1 MKAFGDWLL
10 LERELDRGMRE
21 AGGQTFD
28 RMYKTIM
35 QIINKGVENYLFTIK
50 DEPTPKYD
58 PTDKGRVRAEIS
70 KLISRIS
77 IIGSFQSG
85 SKVKLDA
92 TLFNS
97 TSYFRYLMRDKGEMF
112 FPPNIKFSNFQKY
125 LANSIGLMAI
135 TIRSPYGGETWGG
148 SYKTGRKDASFEIN
162 MNNFATLYADENS
175 LLHETMDA
183 VLKLRS
189 QGKSANAIIR
199 PINKWI
205 AAFQNELAVKRDLFV
220 HEYIHFLDDMRYKA
234 SSDRP
239 GNIAVGIEVA
249 HGAGSD
255 PLKRKYYMSDA
266 ETNAYFQGAASEIE
280 DAVKSFLIA
289 ATTNR
294 AAALAIQQSNMMIPK
309 FNAMTPQARCSAV
322 GDAVIGDL
330 YRKMNDELREPWVA
344 QHIMKMLD
352 IEPSQTGLKGLHLF
366 CLAIVSW
373 HSFSTSLFSFEDP
386 KNRKKL
392 LSRITTFAQDIE
404 KVIAEYRINMTQ
416 GKVPSSQEF
425 NKAMAKF
432 KPGRDPTKSKATYNL
447 LYTGL
452 MMDKKVYDPKK
463 PFTGT

>member
-28 RMYKTIM
+28 RMYKTII
-35 QIINKGVENYLFTIK
+35 QIVNKGVENYLFTIK

-58 PTDKGRVRAEIS
+58 PKDIDAPRREVMKFVHSLMT
-70 KLISRIS
+70 
-77 IIGSFQSG
+77 IGSFQSG
-85 SKVKLDA
+85 TKVNMDA
-92 TLFNS
+92 SFYGTAV
-97 TSYFRYLMRDKGEMF
+97 TFRYRMKDKGEMF

-125 LANSIGLMAI
+125 LKNSIGLMAVV
-135 TIRSPYGGETWGG
+135 IRSPYGGETFGAT
-148 SYKTGRKDASFEIN
+148 YKTGRKDASFEITI
-162 MNNFATLYADENS
+162 NNFGSLYVNNDTS
-175 LLHETMDA
+175 LMDTFTE
-183 VLKLRS
+183 VVKLRA

-199 PINKWI
+199 PINKWL
-205 AAFQNELAVKRDLFV
+205 AAFNAELATKRDLFV
-220 HEYIHFLDDMRYKA
+220 HEYIHFLDDMRYK
-234 SSDRP
+234 STSDRP
-239 GNIAVGIEVA
+239 GNIAAGIEA
-249 HGAGSD
+249 STGRDD

-309 FNAMTPQARCSAV
+309 FNAMTAQARCAAV

-404 KVIAEYRINMTQ
+404 KVIAEYRISMTQ